1 MVPMLALWA
10 RLPQKQANA
19 TSLVAIIPIALAAI
33 PIYYFRK
40 GSPRIDFQIAILLI
54 AGAIVGAYLGARLL
68 KRIPDRDLRLG
79 MAVLLLAFG
88 VKEIVLP

>member
-1 MVPMLALWA
+1 MVPALALWA

-40 GSPRIDFQIAILLI
+40 GSPRIDFHIAILLI
-54 AGAIVGAYLGARLL
+54 AGAIVGAFLGARLL
-68 KRIPDRDLRLG
+68 KRIPDRHLRLG
-79 MAVLLLAFG
+79 MAVLLVAFG